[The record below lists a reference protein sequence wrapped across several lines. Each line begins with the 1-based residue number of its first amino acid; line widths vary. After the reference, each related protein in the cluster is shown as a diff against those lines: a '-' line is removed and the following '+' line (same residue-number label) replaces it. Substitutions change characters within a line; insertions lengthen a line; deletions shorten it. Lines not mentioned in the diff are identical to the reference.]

1 MGNTADLKTPR
12 KCLMSKPRLAAF
24 SYMIAEPSCQGIP
37 SQLRPQYERELNQC
51 VKETIILTPL
61 ERLVEKL
68 SPISQL
74 PRPLISQH
82 IVEKRDNQVCISV
95 QRSRLVPRSA
105 KANLKS
111 PGLKALGAKWSNSSV
126 LILLPAKPNNLNNVP
141 RLVNP

>member
-1 MGNTADLKTPR
+1 M
-12 KCLMSKPRLAAF
+12 RLAAF
-24 SYMIAEPSCQGIP
+24 SYMGAEPSCQGIP

-51 VKETIILTPL
+51 VKETIIPTPL

-95 QRSRLVPRSA
+95 QKVKTCSKISQGNP
-105 KANLKS
+105 KS
-111 PGLKALGAKWSNSSV
+111 PGPKALGAKWSNSSV
-126 LILLPAKPNNLNNVP
+126 L
-141 RLVNP
+141 